1 MIGCLRGEVIEVAP
15 PFLVIDVAGVG
26 YEVEV
31 PAGLLEAAESG
42 QAALL
47 WTHLIPREDALQL
60 YGFGHRGERALF
72 RALLRVNGVGAKLA
86 LALLWTHLI
95 PREDA
100 LQLYGFGHRGER
112 ALFRALL
119 RVNGVGAKL
128 ALALL
133 SAMPAAQLQD
143 CLMRGDVAALTRVP
157 GVGRK
162 TAERLVMELR
172 DRVGAVPVALPA
184 GAAGTAAP
192 SRGAF
197 DEAHAALVALGYRTN
212 EARELLQALDPA
224 ITDSETLIRLA
235 LRSAFQ

>member
-31 PAGLLEAAESG
+31 PAGLLEVVESG

-47 WTHLIPREDALQL
+47 WTHLISREDALQL
-60 YGFGHRGERALF
+60 YGFGHRAER
-72 RALLRVNGVGAKLA
+72 
-86 LALLWTHLI
+86 T
-95 PREDA
+95 
-100 LQLYGFGHRGER
+100 
-112 ALFRALL
+112 LFRALL

-143 CLMRGDVAALTRVP
+143 CLMRGDVAALTRVS

-162 TAERLVMELR
+162 TAERLVVELR
-172 DRVGAVPVALPA
+172 DRMGALPVVAPA
-184 GAAGTAAP
+184 GASGTVAP
-192 SRGAF
+192 PPGAF
-197 DEAHAALVALGYRTN
+197 EEAYAALVALGYRTN
-212 EARELLQALDPA
+212 EARDLLQSLDPA

>member
-86 LALLWTHLI
+86 LALL
-95 PREDA
+95 
-100 LQLYGFGHRGER
+100 
-112 ALFRALL
+112 
-119 RVNGVGAKL
+119 
-128 ALALL
+128 
-133 SAMPAAQLQD
+133 SAMPAVQLQD
-143 CLMRGDVAALTRVP
+143 CLMRGDAAALTRVP

-212 EARELLQALDPA
+212 EARELLQSLDPA

>member
-15 PFLVIDVAGVG
+15 PCLVIDVAGVG

-60 YGFGHRGERALF
+60 YGFGHRA
-72 RALLRVNGVGAKLA
+72 
-86 LALLWTHLI
+86 
-95 PREDA
+95 
-100 LQLYGFGHRGER
+100 ER

-133 SAMPAAQLQD
+133 SAMPAALLQD
-143 CLMRGDVAALTRVP
+143 CLMRGDVAALTRVS

-172 DRVGAVPVALPA
+172 DRIGALPA
-184 GAAGTAAP
+184 MTSASASGTAVP
-192 SRGAF
+192 PRGAF
-197 DEAHAALVALGYRTN
+197 EEAYAALVALGYRAN
-212 EARELLQALDPA
+212 EARDLLHSLDPA

>member
-15 PFLVIDVAGVG
+15 PLLVIDVAGVG

-31 PAGLLEAAESG
+31 PVGLLEAAELG
-42 QAALL
+42 QVALL

-60 YGFGHRGERALF
+60 YGFGHRAERALF
-72 RALLRVNGVGAKLA
+72 R
-86 LALLWTHLI
+86 
-95 PREDA
+95 E
-100 LQLYGFGHRGER
+100 
-112 ALFRALL
+112 LL

-133 SAMPAAQLQD
+133 SAMPAAHLQD
-143 CLMRGDVAALTRVP
+143 CLMRGDVAALTRVS

-172 DRVGAVPVALPA
+172 DRVGAVPLTPLAGDSGTTPLP
-184 GAAGTAAP
+184 
-192 SRGAF
+192 RGAF
-197 DEAHAALVALGYRTN
+197 DEAYAALVALGYRAN
-212 EARELLQALDPA
+212 EARDLLQSLDPA

>member
-31 PAGLLEAAESG
+31 PAGLLEAVESG

-47 WTHLIPREDALQL
+47 WTHLISREDALQL
-60 YGFGHRGERALF
+60 YGFGHRAERTLF

-86 LALLWTHLI
+86 LT
-95 PREDA
+95 
-100 LQLYGFGHRGER
+100 
-112 ALFRALL
+112 
-119 RVNGVGAKL
+119 
-128 ALALL
+128 LL

-143 CLMRGDVAALTRVP
+143 CLMRGDVAALTRVS

-162 TAERLVMELR
+162 TAERLVVELR
-172 DRVGAVPVALPA
+172 DRMGALPVVAPA
-184 GAAGTAAP
+184 GASGTVASP
-192 SRGAF
+192 PGAF
-197 DEAHAALVALGYRTN
+197 EEAYAALVALGYRAN
-212 EARELLQALDPA
+212 EARDLLQSLDPA

>member
-42 QAALL
+42 QA
-47 WTHLIPREDALQL
+47 
-60 YGFGHRGERALF
+60 
-72 RALLRVNGVGAKLA
+72 
-86 LALLWTHLI
+86 ALLWTHLI

>member
-86 LALLWTHLI
+86 LALL
-95 PREDA
+95 
-100 LQLYGFGHRGER
+100 
-112 ALFRALL
+112 
-119 RVNGVGAKL
+119 
-128 ALALL
+128 
-133 SAMPAAQLQD
+133 SAMPAVQLQD

-212 EARELLQALDPA
+212 EARELLQSLDPA